1 MKMEKG
7 KLKTKIFASFTTLA
21 LMFGAVSCEQLQS
34 TLSSEQSADMLEETG
49 SAVINGSTWY
59 YDGIS
64 TTDFSNTTG
73 ATLAISFTKKVE
85 MAGTRTIN
93 DDGTYTYDYELSGSI
108 TANYT
113 STSGQSSTVS
123 YKVSEGNIILDST
136 SDPFTTISAGSLS
149 ADGKTFRLDM
159 TPVCALLD
167 AETTSGNTID
177 SLEIKLTGF
186 VCAEGEQKGRSLAA
200 LSQKIS
206 VKPFYDDA
214 TITEGVLFST
224 ASSTAGKYVTI
235 PTNGSVSLASGAG
248 FEFSSS
254 DSDASGLTAS
264 DFTLEASDEGITLL
278 CNKDL
283 KDKEFTGTFT
293 ISGFVPEL
301 NASSYTRTFTV
312 NFTPQ
317 YVTLDGS
324 LDEEAWTVD
333 SVSATDSYADPAG
346 YDLTKIS
353 VTNDSANLYIAVEGD
368 FAFNAGDRIVVMI
381 DNASATATGKSSSDG
396 DYNTYYGPATNATF
410 SSVDFFLSHILATPE
425 MQDYYW
431 ISSSGRTD
439 VSTSAKTS
447 SASVIEYKIPFS
459 SIANAAAGNT
469 LKIFVTTT
477 SYAWTTINE
486 MTLQDCIPQAAA
498 TVTDGGQT
506 LAVDFANA
514 FSYTVKATD

>member
-1 MKMEKG
+1 
-7 KLKTKIFASFTTLA
+7 
-21 LMFGAVSCEQLQS
+21 MFGAVSCEQLQS

-59 YDGIS
+59 FDGIS

-73 ATLAISFTKKVE
+73 ATLAISFTKKAAVSAEKTVE
-85 MAGTRTIN
+85 
-93 DDGTYTYDYELSGSI
+93 DDGTVTYTSNLTGSV
-108 TANYT
+108 TANFT
-113 STSGQSSTVS
+113 TTTGQSSAVTF
-123 YKVSEGNIILDST
+123 KISEGKFLLDT
-136 SDPFTTISAGSLS
+136 TTDPFTTVSAGELS

-159 TPVCALLD
+159 TPVCVLLD
-167 AETTSGNTID
+167 AETANGNAID

-186 VCAEGEQKGRSLAA
+186 LCDEGDQKGRAIAA
-200 LSQKIS
+200 LGKKIA
-206 VKPFYDDA
+206 VKPLYEDK
-214 TITEGVLFST
+214 TITDCVLFST
-224 ASSTAGKYVTI
+224 ASSTAGKYITI
-235 PTNGSVSLASGAG
+235 PTNGSVSLASNASLS
-248 FEFSSS
+248 FSSS
-254 DSDASGLTAS
+254 DSDASALSSAN
-264 DFTLEASDEGITLL
+264 FTLGTSADGLTLL
-278 CNKDL
+278 CDTDL
-283 KDKEFTGTFT
+283 KNKEFTGSFT

-353 VTNDSANLYIAVEGD
+353 VTNDASNLYIAVEGD

-381 DNASATATGKSSSDG
+381 DNASATAAGKSSSDG

-459 SIANAAAGNT
+459 SIANATAGNT

-477 SYAWTTINE
+477 SYEWTTINE

-498 TVTDGGQT
+498 TVSDGGQT

-514 FSYTVKATD
+514 FSYTVSATE

>member
-235 PTNGSVSLASGAG
+235 PTNGSVRS
-248 FEFSSS
+248 
-254 DSDASGLTAS
+254 
-264 DFTLEASDEGITLL
+264 
-278 CNKDL
+278 
-283 KDKEFTGTFT
+283 
-293 ISGFVPEL
+293 
-301 NASSYTRTFTV
+301 TR
-312 NFTPQ
+312 
-317 YVTLDGS
+317 
-324 LDEEAWTVD
+324 A
-333 SVSATDSYADPAG
+333 VSAT
-346 YDLTKIS
+346 I
-353 VTNDSANLYIAVEGD
+353 
-368 FAFNAGDRIVVMI
+368 
-381 DNASATATGKSSSDG
+381 
-396 DYNTYYGPATNATF
+396 
-410 SSVDFFLSHILATPE
+410 
-425 MQDYYW
+425 
-431 ISSSGRTD
+431 
-439 VSTSAKTS
+439 
-447 SASVIEYKIPFS
+447 
-459 SIANAAAGNT
+459 
-469 LKIFVTTT
+469 
-477 SYAWTTINE
+477 
-486 MTLQDCIPQAAA
+486 
-498 TVTDGGQT
+498 
-506 LAVDFANA
+506 
-514 FSYTVKATD
+514 